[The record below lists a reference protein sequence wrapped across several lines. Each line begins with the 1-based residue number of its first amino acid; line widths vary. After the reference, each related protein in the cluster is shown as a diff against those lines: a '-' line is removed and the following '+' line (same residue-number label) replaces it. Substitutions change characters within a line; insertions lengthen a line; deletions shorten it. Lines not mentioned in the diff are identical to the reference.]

1 MSVRQRLFIAAFG
14 TIFIITSILI
24 IAFVL
29 TALKLYRY
37 LVKEG

>member
-14 TIFIITSILI
+14 TIFIVTALFI

-29 TALKLYRY
+29 SALKLYRY
-37 LVKEG
+37 LIVKG